1 MIIVIREVK
10 IMFGLGLPELVV
22 ILLIILIV
30 FGVGRLPQVGKALG
44 KGIKEFKSGVK
55 GEDEEEHGAQST
67 EHRAQNTE
75 SSKE

>member
-1 MIIVIREVK
+1 
-10 IMFGLGLPELVV
+10 MFGLGLPELVV

-55 GEDEEEHGAQST
+55 GKDEEEHRAQST
-67 EHRAQNTE
+67 EHRTQRAAKNE
-75 SSKE
+75 HYPGRG

>member
-1 MIIVIREVK
+1 
-10 IMFGLGLPELVV
+10 MFGLGLPELVV

-55 GEDEEEHGAQST
+55 GEDEEEHRAQST